1 VCFYFCSAIQLLD
14 VLKVQAFSAV
24 APHYNSDAI
33 TPFHSPEDV
42 VRRQLDAFQKSD
54 METAFQC
61 GSQEHQVVC
70 GPTSQDFKE
79 LLMSEPAFATLI
91 GHTKSTV
98 LMTTNCADGGRVD
111 GKCVYVRIVPSSK
124 LSKHSLAKRSCLEYW
139 FELSKETTT
148 TTTTTKDDETEGW
161 VGDCQK
167 LTHLGKEDNN
177 ETEDEGCW
185 MIDSILPDFEDLSLV
200 SFEVDDET
208 AGEDGEEQGE
218 GDGIYYVN
226 NVNNVADD
234 DDHQQEQ
241 NGDAVDEISNIIIQ
255 NMIQLAEVINDD
267 DDDCETE
274 FE

>member
-1 VCFYFCSAIQLLD
+1 MSDYLL
-14 VLKVQAFSAV
+14 LPAYPATALLSFPSL
-24 APHYNSDAI
+24 S
-33 TPFHSPEDV
+33 SP
-42 VRRQLDAFQKSD
+42 S
-54 METAFQC
+54 
-61 GSQEHQVVC
+61 
-70 GPTSQDFKE
+70 
-79 LLMSEPAFATLI
+79 LLS
-91 GHTKSTV
+91 SSS
-98 LMTTNCADGGRVD
+98 R
-111 GKCVYVRIVPSSK
+111 CVYVRIVPTSSK
-124 LSKHSLAKRSCLEYW
+124 SSNDHRLHKRSCLEYW
-139 FELSKETTT
+139 FELSKETT

-167 LTHLGKEDNN
+167 LTTHLEDEDDNN
-177 ETEDEGCW
+177 EIEDEGCW

-208 AGEDGEEQGE
+208 AEGEDGEEQGE

-226 NVNNVADD
+226 NVNNVADY

-255 NMIQLAEVINDD
+255 NMIQLAEIINE